1 MNHQEAQLLSE
12 AVTLTIRIRDNLKET
27 INDLHTPWW
36 KRFFLKK
43 KKEANNEH
51 TEESQRSIKTT

>member
-1 MNHQEAQLLSE
+1 MDHQATKLLSE
-12 AVTLTIRIRDNLKET
+12 AVTLTIQIRDNLKET
-27 INDLHTPWW
+27 IDDLRTPWW

-51 TEESQRSIKTT
+51 TEESQRSIKAA